1 MEARREIGIIVN
13 EPKIAGKMIAVF
25 DRDWK
30 GATPTTPPAEVHDL
44 LNVPA
49 KKVAKKVVKELN
61 LMPAVEQV
69 LDRMLEQN
77 DDAQLETKEVVEGVR
92 EAMREEVHAAVTQ
105 ALHDL
110 VTAAASGE
118 EKKPEETKA

>member
-1 MEARREIGIIVN
+1 
-13 EPKIAGKMIAVF
+13 MIAVF
-25 DRDWK
+25 DQDWK
-30 GATPTTPPAEVHDL
+30 AATPTAPQGEVHDL

-110 VTAAASGE
+110 VTTAASGE